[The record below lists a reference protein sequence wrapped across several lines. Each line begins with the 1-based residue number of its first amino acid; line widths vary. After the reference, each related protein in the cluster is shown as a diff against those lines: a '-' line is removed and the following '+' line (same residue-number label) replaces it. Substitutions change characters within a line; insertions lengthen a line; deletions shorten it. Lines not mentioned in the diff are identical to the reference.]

1 MFLCF
6 LYFLSE
12 IGLTSQCFMQTTCG
26 DQSILDI
33 GLTVKANKEIIPSI
47 PTAHAASSCDTGTP
61 DHGAGKAIIV
71 KILQWEKS
79 SNYWEILRHA

>member
-12 IGLTSQCFMQTTCG
+12 IGLTSQCFMQTTSG
-26 DQSILDI
+26 EQSILDI
-33 GLTVKANKEIIPSI
+33 GLTVKTNKEIIPSI
-47 PTAHAASSCDTGTP
+47 PAAHAASRCDTVAP
-61 DHGAGKAIIV
+61 YHGLGKAGIV

-79 SNYWEILRHA
+79 SNYWEILRHV